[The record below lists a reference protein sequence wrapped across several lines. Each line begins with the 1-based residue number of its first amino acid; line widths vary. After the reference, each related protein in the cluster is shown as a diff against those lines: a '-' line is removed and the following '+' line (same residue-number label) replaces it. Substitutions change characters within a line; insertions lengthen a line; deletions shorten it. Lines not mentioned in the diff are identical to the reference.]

1 MCTLTLAQSEVLAK
15 MMDRYPD
22 VLMDRGEGLFWE
34 DKIELIDQSVDEH
47 QFFFNAFGSKK
58 ETYEVDV
65 DLTQINDGRKK
76 IQTELQ
82 TFCSCPYFADNG
94 QCKHVAAAFFILDS
108 LEVEQPQLG
117 LWSDTTLMTTAPKPK
132 VTPISVFPSS
142 FSVAKEALGT
152 LSEVLPILKT
162 SNFRSGIHKLTFLA
176 DGILYGVY
184 VGGYPIDIKVIY
196 NSLEGKLLLDYPRSW
211 EKYLPDIY
219 QFLRERFSEKYS
231 DQNFLT
237 EEFRMES
244 KKVFLDKKNLLS
256 VVKDVKTALAID
268 LIGDKIGFRYTGE
281 LTGLKELDDIDFNL
295 KGLIPKAKEE
305 EFILELKESNQAK
318 EAGKYNLGFG
328 IIFAQSNRSL
338 TVIPI
343 LGKGKKDDPEGLY
356 TRLEILKDSKD
367 YRLAKPEGLTELIY
381 LVNTLNRNNE
391 SKDEEFL
398 WKTGVDFFKRSSD
411 FPLYFLGGY
420 NYNMTKVSSRDL
432 SERIYSYQTTA
443 RIRLLES
450 EFFYELQL
458 IYSYDGK
465 DYFFQTGPT
474 APRFRAGLGV
484 FDKKLLYFTDF
495 RQAQGIDHLIHLLP
509 FKFPKQQLPRVI
521 EQVIQPV
528 STFLPFED
536 NQNLLSWVVS
546 EGVKREELYITE
558 VGGLV
563 SFVPKLV
570 YGDQLRV
577 NPLDPSLITDPITGN
592 FIERDSEAER
602 SFLDFISELHPR
614 FAKQLPKF
622 LYTLTAAEFAEGM
635 WFLDTFEKLKA
646 RGVKTYG
653 LENIKIKRYSPFQA
667 KVATQ
672 FTSTMDWFGVHSE
685 VSYGDEV
692 IKLGKLRKAWEN
704 GEKFVQL
711 GDGSLGRI
719 PEEWMKKMVKLLRSG
734 ELSGEEVRLSK
745 VHFMLLEDWEES
757 IEYAQVQKEV
767 EEKKQKMSQ
776 FEGIQEVVISEKVK
790 AKLRPYQKTGLN
802 WLNFLRNFQWG
813 GILADDMGLGKTLQI
828 ITLITQLEEQN
839 SKVKILIVAPTTLL
853 FNWKKELEKFAPHL
867 DFWIHH
873 GERYETVEELTNHQ
887 LVLTSYGL
895 VINDLEILKEIEW
908 DLIVADESQAIKNTS
923 SLRYKAMMRLKGKQR
938 IALTGTPIENG
949 IQELYAQMNF
959 VNPGFFKT
967 FNHFTGN
974 FLTPIKKGDTD
985 VIQSLKKQ
993 ITPFVLRRTKK
1004 EVLTELPD
1012 KIEEFLYCEMGP
1024 VQRAVYEAKREEY
1037 RNFILN
1043 KFDESGADQ
1052 SKMFVLEG
1060 LTRLRQ
1066 ICDSP
1071 KLTGD
1076 TDLPS
1081 SAKIELLKEHIM
1093 EKTGNH
1099 KILVFSQFVK
1109 MLDLIREQLDQ
1120 SGVTYSYLDGQ
1131 TSLAERERQVQRFQ
1145 ENDSIRVFLISLK
1158 AGGTGLNLTAADYV
1172 YIVDPWW
1179 NPAVENQAIDR
1190 CYRMGQEKHVVA
1202 YRMICQNSIEEK
1214 IMELQSAKSQLAK
1227 DIIGDGDGIL
1237 ASLDREGMLELFS

>member
-1 MCTLTLAQSEVLAK
+1 MYKLNFAQSEVLSK
-15 MMDRYPD
+15 MMDKYPD

-65 DLTQINDGRKK
+65 DLTPINDGRKK
-76 IQTELQ
+76 IQLDLQ
-82 TFCSCPYFADNG
+82 TFCSCPYFSDHG
-94 QCKHVAAAFFILDS
+94 QCKHVAAALCILDS
-108 LEVEQPQLG
+108 LEVEKPQLG
-117 LWSDTTLMTTAPKPK
+117 LWSDNFSNSNSPKQK
-132 VTPISVFPSS
+132 VIPISVFPSV
-142 FSVAKEALGT
+142 FYVTKEELGT
-152 LSEVLPILKT
+152 LPEILPILKT
-162 SNFRSGIHKLTFLA
+162 SNIRSAIHKLTFLS
-176 DGILYGVY
+176 DGIIYGVY

-196 NSLEGKLLLDYPRSW
+196 NSKEGKLSLGYPKSW

-219 QFLRERFSEKYS
+219 HFLRERFSEPYK
-231 DQNFLT
+231 DHGFLT
-237 EEFRMES
+237 EEIRMAS
-244 KKVFLDKKNLLS
+244 KKAFLEKKNLHS
-256 VVKDVKTALAID
+256 VVKDIKTALTID
-268 LIGDKIGFRYTGE
+268 LIGDRIGFRYSGE
-281 LTGLKELDDIDFNL
+281 LTGLKELEEIDIKL
-295 KGLIPKAKEE
+295 KDLFPKAKEE
-305 EFILELKESNQAK
+305 DFILGLKESNQAK

-328 IIFAQSNRSL
+328 IIYAQYNNSL
-338 TVIPI
+338 TIIPI
-343 LGKGKKDDPEGLY
+343 LGKGKKDDPDGLY

-367 YRLAKPEGLTELIY
+367 YRLAKPEGSTELIY

-398 WKTGVDFFKRSSD
+398 WKTGMDFFQRASD

-420 NYNMTKVSSRDL
+420 NYNLTKVSSRDL
-432 SERIYSYQTTA
+432 SERIYSFQTTA
-443 RIRLLES
+443 RLRLFES

-458 IYSYDGK
+458 IYAFDGNE
-465 DYFFQTGPT
+465 YIFQPGLS
-474 APRFRAGLGV
+474 APRFKAGFG
-484 FDKKLLYFTDF
+484 FYDKKLLYFTDF
-495 RQAQGIDHLIHLLP
+495 RQAQGLEHLIHLLP
-509 FKFPKQQLPRVI
+509 YKFPKQQLNRVI
-521 EQVIQPV
+521 EQVIQPL
-528 STFLPFED
+528 SAFLPFED
-536 NQNLLSWVVS
+536 NQNVFSWVASDGVS
-546 EGVKREELYITE
+546 QEELYIAE
-558 VGGLV
+558 LGGLV
-563 SFVPKLV
+563 SFVPKVL
-570 YGDQLRV
+570 YGDQLSI
-577 NPLDPSLITDPITGN
+577 NPLDPSMISDPVTGH
-592 FIERDSEAER
+592 FIERDSEGEQ
-602 SFLDFISELHPR
+602 SFLNFVSELHPR

-622 LYTLTAAEFAEGM
+622 LYTLTAVEFAEGL

-646 RGVKTYG
+646 RGVKTFG
-653 LENIKIKRYSPFQA
+653 LENIRIKRYSPFQA
-667 KVATQ
+667 KVTTQ
-672 FTSTMDWFGVHSE
+672 FSSTVDWFGVHSE
-685 VSYGDEV
+685 VSYVDEV
-692 IKLGKLRKAWEN
+692 IKLAKIRKAWEN

-711 GDGSLGRI
+711 GDGSLGKI

-734 ELSGEEVRLSK
+734 EVSGEEVRLSK

-757 IEYAQVQKEV
+757 IEYAQIQKEV
-767 EEKKQKMSQ
+767 EEKKLKMSQ
-776 FEGIQEVVISEKVK
+776 FEGIREVAISQKVK
-790 AKLRPYQKTGLN
+790 AELRPYQKNGLH
-802 WLNFLRNFQWG
+802 WLNFLRDFQWG
-813 GILADDMGLGKTLQI
+813 GILADDMGLGKTLQM

-839 SKVKILIVAPTTLL
+839 PSIKVLIVAPTTLL

-873 GERYETVEELTNHQ
+873 GERYETVEELTKHQ

-895 VINDLEILKEIEW
+895 VINDLEILKEIHW

-938 IALTGTPIENG
+938 VALTGTPIENG

-959 VNPGFFKT
+959 TNPGFFKT
-967 FNHFTGN
+967 FNHFNGN

-985 VIQSLKKQ
+985 VVQSLKKQ

-1024 VQRAVYEAKREEY
+1024 VQRSIYEAKREEY
-1037 RNFILN
+1037 RNFLLN

-1071 KLTGD
+1071 KLTED

-1081 SAKIELLKEHIM
+1081 SSKIEMLKEHIL

-1120 SGVTYSYLDGQ
+1120 SSVTYSYLDGQ

-1145 ENDSIRVFLISLK
+1145 VDESVRVFLISLK

-1227 DIIGDGDGIL
+1227 DIIGDGEGIL

>member
-1 MCTLTLAQSEVLAK
+1 MYTLTLAQSEILSK

-22 VLMDRGEGLFWE
+22 ILLDRGEGLFWDE
-34 DKIELIDQSVDEH
+34 KIELFDQSVNEH
-47 QFFFNAFGSKK
+47 QFFFNASGSKK
-58 ETYEVDV
+58 ESFEVEV
-65 DLTQINDGRKK
+65 DLTPINDGKKK

-108 LEVEQPQLG
+108 LEVEKPQLG
-117 LWSDTTLMTTAPKPK
+117 LWSDIFSKSNAPKQI
-132 VTPISVFPSS
+132 VLPISVFPSV
-142 FSVAKEALGT
+142 FSVAREALGT
-152 LSEVLPILKT
+152 LPEILPILKT
-162 SNFRSGIHKLTFLA
+162 SSIRSAIHKLSFLA

-184 VGGYPIDIKVIY
+184 VGGYPIDIKVMY
-196 NSLEGKLLLDYPRSW
+196 NSKEGKLLLDYPKSSER
-211 EKYLPDIY
+211 YLPDIY
-219 QFLRERFSEKYS
+219 HFLRERFSETYS

-237 EEFRMES
+237 EEIRTDSRKSYLE
-244 KKVFLDKKNLLS
+244 KKNLLS
-256 VVKDVKTALAID
+256 VVKDLKTALTID
-268 LIGDKIGFRYTGE
+268 LIGDKIGFRYSGE
-281 LTGLKELDDIDFNL
+281 LTGLKDLDDIGFKLRDLF
-295 KGLIPKAKEE
+295 PKANEE
-305 EFILELKESNQAK
+305 GFIHALKESNYAK

-328 IIFAQSNRSL
+328 IIYAQYNNSL

-343 LGKGKKDDPEGLY
+343 LGKGKKDDPDGLY

-391 SKDEEFL
+391 SKDEELL
-398 WKTGVDFFKRSSD
+398 WKTGVDFFQRASD

-432 SERIYSYQTTA
+432 SERIYSYQTTS
-443 RIRLLES
+443 RLRLFES
-450 EFFYELQL
+450 DFFYELQL
-458 IYSYDGK
+458 IYSFDGN
-465 DYFFQTGPT
+465 DYIFQAGPK
-474 APRFRAGLGV
+474 APRFRAGFGL
-484 FDKKLLYFTDF
+484 FDTKLLYFKDF
-495 RQAQGIDHLIHLLP
+495 RQAQGIDHMIHLLP
-509 FKFPKQQLPRVI
+509 FKFPKQQVSRVI
-521 EQVIQPV
+521 EQVIQPL
-528 STFLPFED
+528 SAFLPFED
-536 NQNLLSWVVS
+536 DQNVLGWVVS
-546 EGVKREELYITE
+546 EGVTREELYITE

-563 SFVPKLV
+563 SFVPKLI
-570 YGDQLRV
+570 YADQLSV
-577 NPLDPSLITDPITGN
+577 NPLDPSMISDPVTGH
-592 FIERDSEAER
+592 FLERDSEAER
-602 SFLDFISELHPR
+602 SFLDFISRLHPR

-622 LYTLTAAEFAEGM
+622 LYTLTAAEFGEGM

-646 RGVKTYG
+646 RGVKTFG

-672 FTSTMDWFGVHSE
+672 FSSTVDWFGIHSE
-685 VSYGDEV
+685 VSYGEEV
-692 IKLGKLRKAWEN
+692 IKLAKIRKAWEN

-711 GDGSLGRI
+711 GDGSLGKI

-734 ELSGEEVRLSK
+734 EVNGEEVRLSK
-745 VHFMLLEDWEES
+745 IHFMLLEDWEES
-757 IEYAQVQKEV
+757 LEYAQVQKEV
-767 EEKKQKMSQ
+767 EQKKQKMSQ
-776 FEGIQEVVISEKVK
+776 FEGIQEVEISEKVK
-790 AKLRPYQKTGLN
+790 AELRPYQKTGIN
-802 WLNFLRNFQWG
+802 WLNFLRDFQWG
-813 GILADDMGLGKTLQI
+813 GILADDMGLGKTLQM
-828 ITLITQLEEQN
+828 ITLITQMEEQN
-839 SKVKILIVAPTTLL
+839 PKIKVLIVAPTTLI

-873 GERYETVEELTNHQ
+873 GERYETSKELTKHQ

-895 VINDLEILKEIEW
+895 VINDLEILREIEW

-923 SLRYKAMMRLKGKQR
+923 SLRYKAMMRLKGRQR

-959 VNPGFFKT
+959 ANPGFFKT
-967 FNHFTGN
+967 FNHFGGN
-974 FLTPIKKGDTD
+974 FLNPIKKGDTE

-1037 RNFILN
+1037 RDFLLN

-1081 SAKIELLKEHIM
+1081 SAKIELLKEHIL

-1120 SGVTYSYLDGQ
+1120 SRVTYSYLDGQ
-1131 TSLAERERQVQRFQ
+1131 TSLAERERQVQLFQ
-1145 ENDSIRVFLISLK
+1145 DNESVRVFLISLK

-1214 IMELQSAKSQLAK
+1214 IMELQSAKSKLAK
-1227 DIIGDGDGIL
+1227 DIIGDGEGIL